1 MLRCPPRPIRASW
14 GFWLIG
20 LLIMV
25 GVVRASHA
33 QETVCS
39 VVRIEIRQELTLERQ
54 AFDAHMRITN
64 GLDTTA
70 LEDIEINVW
79 FLDADGNPVLA
90 SSDPENVDAVFFI
103 TQDETTGLSGG
114 VNGNGTI
121 GAGAQADIHWLII
134 PAPGAGGELPSGR
147 LFQVGAT
154 LAYSYGGE
162 SETVEVAPDFIQ
174 VRPMP
179 RLSLDYFLPD
189 EVLGDDPLT
198 PEEEAPVPFPLV
210 VRVKNSGFGPAKN
223 LAIESAQP
231 EIVDNDQGLLI
242 NFELLN
248 TQVNDGEVVNSLLAE
263 FGDLPAGES
272 ATAIWSMLVSL
283 YGHFVSFEADYYH
296 SDSLGGE
303 LTSLIDRVDTHTLVG
318 LVRNDL
324 PGRDSR
330 RDFLARPN
338 GGDTL
343 ALFESNGSDTPA
355 EDVSLQSVLELV
367 EQSADQKIYELS
379 FPARFGPVYSLLPD
393 PSSGDGEI
401 TSVWRSDGKNLLP
414 VNYWT
419 RRSKVDGNWVSQLH
433 LFDVNSTGEYQI
445 TYAVTGGSNQPPE
458 LDAVAAQSIAVGELL
473 EVQFAASDPD
483 GDTLVFSVDPLPE
496 GASLTDSGSGMATLN
511 WQPQAYQTGVY
522 NLQVSVSDGALSDQ
536 QVFSIEV
543 TDDPSGAGELV
554 VDADLP
560 LTTSEG
566 GLEDQF
572 TIVLSQQPDSIVSVP
587 LTSSKPQEG
596 TVVPATLTFDPA
608 NWDQPQSVTVSGED
622 DLLLDGDVVYQVQ
635 IGPSASDDA
644 AFDGLTHPPLE
655 AVNSDDE
662 QASLE
667 ITPDIGL
674 ATAGGNSS
682 AELTV
687 SLTAEP
693 LEPVTVS
700 VHSSQPAWGQPGV
713 SEIVFNA
720 QNWQSGESVA
730 IVGQD
735 NAGSAAGEYVYQVQF
750 EATAGEPAW
759 TDSAAA
765 TVEVLHRA
773 GETWGMEARTVT
785 LPAVSETS
793 GFAAIAFSH
802 PFDVVPVVVILPDAG
817 EMNPASVRIRNVTT
831 TGFEAVQVQPPEQFG
846 LSAETEI
853 RYLAV
858 APGSHRLPGGASLEA
873 GRALVDSVQSAE
885 AAGSW
890 NPVTFEREFTA
901 PPIFLASLQGLAN
914 ESNAL
919 PQAPSSP
926 WLSVAVGSVTA
937 GQARIALERSS
948 VLNGAISSAESVGW
962 VALDGGQGQFASGAG
977 SIGWSSLAS
986 GLFARPWDGGCSVS
1000 PELDIFGTD
1009 AVILGSLRSR
1019 TYSGGGWLRLCMDSG
1034 PGLLI
1039 DQDVETSATR
1049 GQGNESV
1056 SAWILSAGFHTRFL
1070 QMADV
1075 LFSDRFEDEQP

>member
-198 PEEEAPVPFPLV
+198 PEEEAPVPFPLA

-379 FPARFGPVYSLLPD
+379 FPARFGPVYSFTARSEQRRRRNHFGLAIRWQEFAAGQLLD
-393 PSSGDGEI
+393 PAVESR
-401 TSVWRSDGKNLLP
+401 W
-414 VNYWT
+414 
-419 RRSKVDGNWVSQLH
+419 QL
-433 LFDVNSTGEYQI
+433 G
-445 TYAVTGGSNQPPE
+445 
-458 LDAVAAQSIAVGELL
+458 
-473 EVQFAASDPD
+473 FAAS
-483 GDTLVFSVDPLPE
+483 SVRR
-496 GASLTDSGSGMATLN
+496 
-511 WQPQAYQTGVY
+511 Q
-522 NLQVSVSDGALSDQ
+522 
-536 QVFSIEV
+536 
-543 TDDPSGAGELV
+543 
-554 VDADLP
+554 
-560 LTTSEG
+560 
-566 GLEDQF
+566 
-572 TIVLSQQPDSIVSVP
+572 
-587 LTSSKPQEG
+587 
-596 TVVPATLTFDPA
+596 
-608 NWDQPQSVTVSGED
+608 
-622 DLLLDGDVVYQVQ
+622 LDGR
-635 IGPSASDDA
+635 ISDH
-644 AFDGLTHPPLE
+644 LRCHRR
-655 AVNSDDE
+655 
-662 QASLE
+662 Q
-667 ITPDIGL
+667 
-674 ATAGGNSS
+674 
-682 AELTV
+682 
-687 SLTAEP
+687 
-693 LEPVTVS
+693 
-700 VHSSQPAWGQPGV
+700 
-713 SEIVFNA
+713 
-720 QNWQSGESVA
+720 QS
-730 IVGQD
+730 
-735 NAGSAAGEYVYQVQF
+735 
-750 EATAGEPAW
+750 T
-759 TDSAAA
+759 
-765 TVEVLHRA
+765 
-773 GETWGMEARTVT
+773 ARTRCGCRTIDCSRRVARS
-785 LPAVSETS
+785 PVR
-793 GFAAIAFSH
+793 GFRPGWRYF
-802 PFDVVPVVVILPDAG
+802 
-817 EMNPASVRIRNVTT
+817 
-831 TGFEAVQVQPPEQFG
+831 GF
-846 LSAETEI
+846 
-853 RYLAV
+853 
-858 APGSHRLPGGASLEA
+858 
-873 GRALVDSVQSAE
+873 
-885 AAGSW
+885 
-890 NPVTFEREFTA
+890 
-901 PPIFLASLQGLAN
+901 
-914 ESNAL
+914 
-919 PQAPSSP
+919 
-926 WLSVAVGSVTA
+926 
-937 GQARIALERSS
+937 
-948 VLNGAISSAESVGW
+948 
-962 VALDGGQGQFASGAG
+962 
-977 SIGWSSLAS
+977 
-986 GLFARPWDGGCSVS
+986 
-1000 PELDIFGTD
+1000 
-1009 AVILGSLRSR
+1009 LG
-1019 TYSGGGWLRLCMDSG
+1019 
-1034 PGLLI
+1034 
-1039 DQDVETSATR
+1039 
-1049 GQGNESV
+1049 
-1056 SAWILSAGFHTRFL
+1056 
-1070 QMADV
+1070 
-1075 LFSDRFEDEQP
+1075 